1 MKTVARMNK
10 MRDLVVQ
17 GRANVEALIAKNVEF
32 GETLGWL
39 HKIVFKG
46 KTPESGFPEH
56 QVYDLP
62 VILQKYVPEFPLDL
76 LNVYRVL
83 ELELIECLYL
93 WINSAVYKEAQA
105 EFEWRCDAKLS
116 RLKERKIEYP
126 AHINYIK
133 LESLRSMMDLHLYYT
148 FRFTLKQD
156 GKVIER
162 RTFRGVPYF
171 MIPAMLILIGLGF
184 SLETEKEEVAA

>member
-1 MKTVARMNK
+1 MKTVAGMNN

-46 KTPESGFPEH
+46 KVPVENFPEH
-56 QVYDLP
+56 KMYDLST
-62 VILQKYVPEFPLDL
+62 VLMKYVPEFPLYL

-83 ELELIECLYL
+83 ELEFMECLRL
-93 WINSAVYKEAQA
+93 WINSAIYEEAQA
-105 EFEWRCDAKLS
+105 EFEWSCDAKLS
-116 RLKERKIEYP
+116 RLKERNIEFP
-126 AHINYIK
+126 GFINYME
-133 LESLRSMMDLHLYYT
+133 LESLGHILEWHLYYT
-148 FRFTLKQD
+148 FRFTLKQG

-171 MIPAMLILIGLGF
+171 MIPAMLILIGL
-184 SLETEKEEVAA
+184 SLECEETEEVAA